1 MILGVMAN
9 LLETILGQLGLVSL
23 WADLE
28 DLFQSGCRFL
38 GLAVAQPTFGQLHVY
53 FGE

>member
-1 MILGVMAN
+1 MIRDVIAN
-9 LLETILGQLGLVSL
+9 LLETIPGQLGLASL

-38 GLAVAQPTFGQLHVY
+38 GLAAAQPTFGQLHVCL
-53 FGE
+53 GE